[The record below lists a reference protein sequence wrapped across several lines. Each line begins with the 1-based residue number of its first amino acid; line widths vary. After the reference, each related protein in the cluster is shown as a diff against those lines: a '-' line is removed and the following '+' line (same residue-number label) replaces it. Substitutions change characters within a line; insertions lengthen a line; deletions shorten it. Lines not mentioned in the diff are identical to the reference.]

1 MERCAI
7 ANTLVKSAF
16 CEQVLLH
23 SRQEL
28 YCSTEFVVHDKAIRP
43 MLRSVVVVV
52 VYEVSALSICAI
64 DELFLGLEFPK
75 VETGC
80 SLKEILVDCTQLGL
94 FGYLLRVQIYGFGCF
109 VFSGID

>member
-52 VYEVSALSICAI
+52 VYEVSALPFIVHMCH
-64 DELFLGLEFPK
+64 
-75 VETGC
+75 
-80 SLKEILVDCTQLGL
+80 
-94 FGYLLRVQIYGFGCF
+94 R
-109 VFSGID
+109 

>member
-52 VYEVSALSICAI
+52 YEVSALPLIVHICH
-64 DELFLGLEFPK
+64 
-75 VETGC
+75 
-80 SLKEILVDCTQLGL
+80 
-94 FGYLLRVQIYGFGCF
+94 R
-109 VFSGID
+109 

>member
-52 VYEVSALSICAI
+52 YEVSALPFIVHMCAI
-64 DELFLGLEFPK
+64 DELFLGLEFPQ
-75 VETGC
+75 VETV
-80 SLKEILVDCTQLGL
+80 LV
-94 FGYLLRVQIYGFGCF
+94 
-109 VFSGID
+109 S